1 MVNALTRP
9 YYVVRRRVIR
19 YRDRRRIDR
28 LLLTVAAESPP
39 SEEEVV
45 APETDSGTNPASPEP
60 RPAAPTP
67 RRMRRMG
74 SPRRLDYLLHVVAG
88 ALLFAFYIIPIQIM
102 FLLRS
107 ASGAHTNILDNV
119 TITMLAT
126 YFVVANKRRMMQPFE
141 GYARYL
147 VPALRRFLMD

>member
-39 SEEEVV
+39 SEEEAV
-45 APETDSGTNPASPEP
+45 APETDPEPRSANPEP

-74 SPRRLDYLLHVVAG
+74 SPRRLDYLLQKEGVIAPREAQKREGRRRDNKKEVRCLG
-88 ALLFAFYIIPIQIM
+88 GIFKIQ
-102 FLLRS
+102 
-107 ASGAHTNILDNV
+107 V
-119 TITMLAT
+119 
-126 YFVVANKRRMMQPFE
+126 Q
-141 GYARYL
+141 
-147 VPALRRFLMD
+147 